1 MKAKLQF
8 LFFPHESNNYKAK
21 SLHLSSLA
29 FFLCLIGLFQVGL
42 SLLTRIKPGILG
54 YAANISPDRLIEL
67 TNERRQEQGLGPL
80 QINNL
85 LVEAASQKAS
95 LMFTFGC
102 WAHNCNGQT
111 PWSFF
116 KTVGYDY
123 LYAGEN
129 LAKDFGDSESLVS
142 AWTASPSHRDN
153 ILNSNYNEIGIA
165 VVDGT
170 LNGEET
176 TLVVQMFGK
185 QARQPAIAYSQTTAS
200 LAGESQSIPEVK
212 AGEAIRAEK
221 ALTKVEEKRKPV
233 LSALT
238 LTKTFSLTLI
248 SLLVLILI
256 LDSLLVYQNQIIRI
270 SGKSFV
276 HASFFII
283 ILISILLTSPG
294 LIL

>member
-200 LAGESQSIPEVK
+200 LVSKSQPVPEVK
-212 AGEAIRAEK
+212 ADKTI
-221 ALTKVEEKRKPV
+221 KPV
-233 LSALT
+233 LSSLT